1 MVMSELKSPSREG
14 QTSMLLNQHLA
25 RFRRSPTAIP
35 VSFRELVPWIRY
47 NSERA
52 THLVHHY
59 PAKVI
64 PHIPH
69 YFLQNEVLSSK
80 GDFVLDPFCGTGTV
94 MVESLLANRRTAGAD
109 ANPLA
114 RLIANVKCSPVAAP
128 TLASLPGDFAAVLA
142 KTTHRVIPDVV
153 NLEYWFYPHV
163 VDQLGQLLAA
173 ISQFTV
179 PEVRNLLLVSFS
191 GILRRVSLADPRI
204 SVPVRLRPERLTEKE
219 NIRGRAHARI
229 RQLKRVSVVNEF
241 FQTLNDN
248 ISRVKELG
256 QQPESLGTLWNIY
269 ADAKQLTTADGL
281 SSQRAKSV
289 QLIITSPPYLGA
301 QKYIRASS
309 LSLGWLN
316 LCGSDELRAHEQRSI
331 GREHF
336 YKEEYE
342 VVMETGLP
350 AADRL
355 LRKVREKNPL
365 RAHIA
370 ATYLLEMKAAISEMK
385 RVLKPNGFLVLVAGS
400 NLLCGRRFD
409 TPAYLRQMAEAAKLR
424 TRLVLVDAIP
434 SRGLMTKRNRTA
446 GVIPDE
452 SVIVLE
458 N

>member
-1 MVMSELKSPSREG
+1 
-14 QTSMLLNQHLA
+14 MLLAQHFA
-25 RFRRSPTAIP
+25 QFRRSPTAIQ

-52 THLVHHY
+52 THLIHHY

-69 YFLQNEVLSSK
+69 YFLQNEVLSCK

-94 MVESLLANRRTAGAD
+94 LLESLMANRRTAGAD
-109 ANPLA
+109 SNPLA
-114 RLIANVKCSPVAAP
+114 RLITKVKCTPMATA
-128 TLASLPGDFAAVLA
+128 TLAALPGEFAAVLEQ
-142 KTTHRVIPDVV
+142 TTHRVIPDVV

-163 VDQLGQLLAA
+163 VDQLGKLLAA

-191 GILRRVSLADPRI
+191 SILRRVSLADPRI
-204 SVPVRLRPERLTEKE
+204 SVPVRLRPERLTERE
-219 NIRGRAHARI
+219 NIRDRAHARI
-229 RQLKRVSVVNEF
+229 RQLKRVSVVGEF
-241 FQTLNDN
+241 YQTLNYN
-248 ISRVKELG
+248 ISRVAELG
-256 QQPESLGTLWNIY
+256 RQPEKLGTLWNIY
-269 ADAKQLTTADGL
+269 ADAKKLTTADGL
-281 SSQRAKSV
+281 ASQRAKSV

-316 LCGSDELRAHEQRSI
+316 LCSSDELRTHEQLSI

-336 YKEEYE
+336 YKSEYE
-342 VVMETGLP
+342 GEIETGLP
-350 AADRL
+350 EADRL
-355 LRKVREKNPL
+355 LQKVRETNPL

-370 ATYLLEMKAAISEMK
+370 ATYLVEMKASISEMK

-400 NLLCGRRFD
+400 NLLCGHRFD
-409 TPAYLRQMAEAAKLR
+409 TPTFLQEMAEAANLR

-446 GVIPDE
+446 GIIPEE